1 MARKRRAGLRGE
13 FPPCATIAPERSG
26 CLWRWFF
33 WALFGWCR
41 SEVTAGPGNYDPATR
56 TFNLT
61 YTFAVVPSAG
71 MMGAQLE
78 QLGQVQPAT
87 PDQNAQIRAYFAAV
101 SDKLWQA
108 TGQKGKIGTLNLV
121 DNVKQ
126 ADVIVSPTGK
136 IGRGGY
142 ATPGGFEDRQGHLV
156 ISYEDLTA
164 SGKDIDAQLT
174 IFHELCHY
182 LFALPDEYR
191 DNEQVGLCP
200 AQNGSGPGCLMD
212 NYWFDGPRHG
222 WYGRFCNGDH
232 NAQAPTAPD
241 HHHGPDRAADVPAID
256 GPVLPESSQ
265 GGGCHQPA
273 ARW

>member
-1 MARKRRAGLRGE
+1 MRGDRTRTLRFIPPLVVLGLLAWSSRA
-13 FPPCATIAPERSG
+13 A
-26 CLWRWFF
+26 
-33 WALFGWCR
+33 
-41 SEVTAGPGNYDPATR
+41 AGPGTYDPATR

-61 YTFAVVPSAG
+61 YTYAVVPEPRDDRRSARAARPG
-71 MMGAQLE
+71 E
-78 QLGQVQPAT
+78 PAT
-87 PDQNAQIRAYFAAV
+87 PDQDAKIRAYFAAV

-108 TGQKGKIGTLNLV
+108 TGQRGKIGTFNCV

-156 ISYEDLTA
+156 ISYEDLTV

-191 DNEQVGLCP
+191 DGEQVGLCP
-200 AQNGSGPGCLMD
+200 LQNGSGPGCLMD

-222 WYGRFCNGDH
+222 WYGRFCTDDH
-232 NAQAPTAPD
+232 NAQAPLPAD
-241 HHHGPDRAADVPAID
+241 DHHGPDRAADLPAT
-256 GPVLPESSQ
+256 
-265 GGGCHQPA
+265 
-273 ARW
+273 